1 MLSLRRPLMQ
11 HLLISVFI
19 FLSVSFDRERK
30 KIREFL
36 AWKGREHV
44 TNFMVVKYRENL
56 LGQLLRVLSVDLLV
70 PFIDI
75 IHRPFCR
82 RLRET
87 ILKQKLSSS
96 G

>member
-1 MLSLRRPLMQ
+1 MLSLRRPFMQ

-30 KIREFL
+30 KLENILR
-36 AWKGREHV
+36 GRGENML

-56 LGQLLRVLSVDLLV
+56 LGQLLRILSVDLLV
-70 PFIDI
+70 PFID

-87 ILKQKLSSS
+87 ILKQKLPSS